1 MQSSDQTQSGFIEQ
15 TADALSNFYKRI
27 RTPHFMLLFATLF
40 LVSFVVLSHFGA
52 NASLLISMFFFS
64 QVMVIFF
71 AWVVVRHGVFD
82 GKDFEEG
89 QEFGY
94 EDYDVEKG
102 HFTRSS
108 GHVMEQLKDSQ

>member
-1 MQSSDQTQSGFIEQ
+1 MSQANEPAFQQHAFPEKLAQ
-15 TADALSNFYKRI
+15 WWKKV

-40 LVSFVVLSHFGA
+40 LIAFVVLTYFEA
-52 NASLLISMFFFS
+52 NAGLLISMFFFS

-71 AWVVVRHGVFD
+71 AWVVIRHGVFD

-94 EDYDVEKG
+94 EDYDTEEG
-102 HFTRSS
+102 HFTRST
-108 GHVMEQLKDSQ
+108 GKVMNQLKDSQ